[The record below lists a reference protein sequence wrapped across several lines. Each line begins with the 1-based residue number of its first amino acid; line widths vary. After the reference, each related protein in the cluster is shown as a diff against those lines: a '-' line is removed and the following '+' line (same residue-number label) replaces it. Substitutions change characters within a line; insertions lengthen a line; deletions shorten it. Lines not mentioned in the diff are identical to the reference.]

1 MGGQTSGV
9 STQELFAPTGFSC
22 RFVLFVLLVPFVS
35 LAVTGA
41 DKLSTDWG
49 TDGTEGEQ
57 TSGVSTQGL
66 FAPTGFSY
74 RFVLFAL
81 LVPFVSPAVAGA
93 DKLSTDWGTD

>member
-49 TDGTEGEQ
+49 TD
-57 TSGVSTQGL
+57 
-66 FAPTGFSY
+66 
-74 RFVLFAL
+74 
-81 LVPFVSPAVAGA
+81 
-93 DKLSTDWGTD
+93 